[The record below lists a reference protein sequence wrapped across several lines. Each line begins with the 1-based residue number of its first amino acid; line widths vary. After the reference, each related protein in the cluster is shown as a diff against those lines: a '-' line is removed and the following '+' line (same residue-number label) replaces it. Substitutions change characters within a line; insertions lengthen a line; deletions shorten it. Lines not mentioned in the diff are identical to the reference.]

1 MELYKIEDTILAI
14 IRDRRQ
20 NPGTARISPLISG
33 RSRNPSFHPAGLII
47 SSSPALGISA
57 EGNSQRSLTR

>member
-14 IRDRRQ
+14 IRDRRR
-20 NPGTARISPLISG
+20 NPGTARISLISG